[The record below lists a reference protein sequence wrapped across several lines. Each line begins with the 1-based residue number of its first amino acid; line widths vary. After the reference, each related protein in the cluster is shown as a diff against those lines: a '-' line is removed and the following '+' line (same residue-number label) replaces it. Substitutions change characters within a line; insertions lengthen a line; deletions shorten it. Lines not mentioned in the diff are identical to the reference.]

1 MDPVFEIP
9 DMSNELVRP
18 RALIVEKKNHT
29 LRRKRI
35 KVSGPLSMCVNVRS
49 QNTLGKLLD
58 NFSLNTNLDTE

>member
-18 RALIVEKKNHT
+18 RALIVEKKNQT

-49 QNTLGKLLD
+49 QNALGKLC
-58 NFSLNTNLDTE
+58 

>member
-18 RALIVEKKNHT
+18 RALIVEKNHT